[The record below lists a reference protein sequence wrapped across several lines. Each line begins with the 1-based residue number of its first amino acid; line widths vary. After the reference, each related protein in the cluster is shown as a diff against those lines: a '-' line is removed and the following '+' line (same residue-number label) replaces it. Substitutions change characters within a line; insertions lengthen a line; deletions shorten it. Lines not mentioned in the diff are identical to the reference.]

1 MVFAPQRRFT
11 LNKQNAL
18 LWIGGIVGVLTMGA
32 LRFVGKS
39 TDIFGLLLAMT
50 VVIAVLAFLVIR
62 YVNRKW

>member
-1 MVFAPQRRFT
+1 MKNPSPW
-11 LNKQNAL
+11 

-32 LRFVGKS
+32 LRFLGKS
-39 TDIFGLLLAMT
+39 TDIFGLLAGMT

>member
-1 MVFAPQRRFT
+1 MKYRS
-11 LNKQNAL
+11 LW

-39 TDIFGLLLAMT
+39 TDIFGLLAGMT

-62 YVNRKW
+62 YVNRTW